1 MVSPSESIII
11 SDFKKVFNAFS
22 GKSKLRAYGYNYDIL
37 LQFQD
42 EIIYEK
48 LLSSSLLSMIDS
60 GDLLEAG
67 ARVVYSKK
75 GRKFD
80 IQIAPGGQK
89 NQLEI
94 HANTHYEVENIDFSI
109 LSKQLS
115 SDFKE
120 VQEAIKKFTQT

>member
-1 MVSPSESIII
+1 M
-11 SDFKKVFNAFS
+11 
-22 GKSKLRAYGYNYDIL
+22 
-37 LQFQD
+37 QFQD